1 MRLHQIKVGLAAVR
15 PPVWRR
21 VLLSPEITLG
31 NPLPRARVSSAANSG
46 SLTFVPT
53 DFVRRGGFREHRLSW
68 GRGRGRTLPVRRW
81 EDSRGAGG
89 GLKG

>member
-1 MRLHQIKVGLAAVR
+1 MEL
-15 PPVWRR
+15 WRGTR
-21 VLLSPEITLG
+21 THSESV
-31 NPLPRARVSSAANSG
+31 NPLARARVSSAANSG

-68 GRGRGRTLPVRRW
+68 GRGRGRTLPVRHW
-81 EDSRGAGG
+81 EDSGGAGG